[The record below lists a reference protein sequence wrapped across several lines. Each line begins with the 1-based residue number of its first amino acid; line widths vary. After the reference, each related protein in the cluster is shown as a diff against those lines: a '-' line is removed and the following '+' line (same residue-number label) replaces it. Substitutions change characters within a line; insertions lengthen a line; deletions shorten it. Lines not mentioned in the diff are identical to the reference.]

1 MTDTLRPAGPHLD
14 VEVEADAVGLDAE
27 QLQRLTGVLRR
38 YVDADR
44 LAGWSLLVSRRGK
57 IAQLE
62 TYGSRDRDSGEPVEV
77 DTMFRIYSMSK
88 PITSVALMQLVE
100 RGQVALTDP
109 IAKYL
114 PAFADMRVFA
124 GGSSVRV
131 ETVPATE
138 PVRVWHLLTHTA
150 GFTYGFMY
158 SHPVDAMYR
167 AAGYE
172 WGVPADLDL
181 AGAVDAWA
189 QLPLLFQ
196 PGAEWNY
203 SHATDIVG
211 RIVEVAS
218 GQSLDDYLAEH
229 MLGPLDMVDTTF
241 RVGADKAQRL
251 ATLYTI
257 DPKTRGPVP
266 MPSMGDLAYDP
277 NWLSGG
283 GGLIS
288 TLHDYHRF
296 TQMLLGGGRLG
307 ETRILGERTVRYMT
321 RNHLPGGADLEQ
333 FGRRIF
339 AEVPFDGVGFGLG
352 FAVNLDPVKGHL
364 FGSRGE
370 YSWGGAA
377 STAFWVDPA
386 EELTVVFMTQLLPS
400 SVYPIRTQLR
410 QMIYPALVD

>member
-1 MTDTLRPAGPHLD
+1 
-14 VEVEADAVGLDAE
+14 
-27 QLQRLTGVLRR
+27 
-38 YVDADR
+38 
-44 LAGWSLLVSRRGK
+44 LVSRRGK
-57 IAQLE
+57 VAQLE
-62 TYGSRDRDSGEPVEV
+62 TCGRRDLESGAPVEV
-77 DTMFRIYSMSK
+77 DTMFRIYSMTK

-100 RGQVALTDP
+100 RGVVALTDP

-114 PAFADMRVFA
+114 PAFSDMRVFA

-138 PVRVWHLLTHTA
+138 PIRVWHLLTHTA
-150 GFTYGFMY
+150 GLTYGFMY
-158 SHPVDAMYR
+158 NHPVDAMYR

-172 WGVPADLDL
+172 WGVPAELDL

-203 SHATDIVG
+203 SHATDVVG

-218 GQSLDDYLAEH
+218 GQALDEFFAEH
-229 MLGPLDMVDTTF
+229 ILGPLGMVDTTF
-241 RVGADKAQRL
+241 RVGPDKAARL
-251 ATLYTI
+251 ATLYTP
-257 DPKTRGPVP
+257 DPKTGALATL
-266 MPSMGDLAYDP
+266 PSMGDLAHDP

-307 ETRILGERTVRYMT
+307 EVRILGERTVRYMT
-321 RNHLPGGADLEQ
+321 SNHLPGGADLEQ

-352 FAVNLDPVKGHL
+352 FAVTIDPVKGHL
-364 FGSRGE
+364 FGSGGE

-377 STAFWVDPA
+377 STAFWIDPA
-386 EELTVVFMTQLLPS
+386 EQLTVVFMTQLLPS

-410 QMIYPALVD
+410 QMIYPALTD